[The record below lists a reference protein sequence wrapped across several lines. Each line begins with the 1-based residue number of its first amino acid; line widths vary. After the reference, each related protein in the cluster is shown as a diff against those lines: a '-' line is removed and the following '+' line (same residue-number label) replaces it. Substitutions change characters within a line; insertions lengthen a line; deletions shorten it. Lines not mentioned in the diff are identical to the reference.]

1 MKIFKGPSFL
11 MEDNS
16 TFFYI
21 SLILLIMTVIQGNY
35 IASLIGVAL
44 ILGAIRISSKKH
56 EDRKKQLNQYLIE
69 FTNNIDVMS
78 RQALLNFP
86 IPLAIINEAGNIHW
100 YNSKFREAMESGKS
114 HKDNIKDFIPGFPLK
129 NLKENGESAS
139 FDIQN
144 GTKNFNIIYNRVEDH
159 DKESS
164 VYLLFLIDN
173 TRFTSLKEI
182 YSAEKSL
189 VALVEIDNFDEIS
202 KKMDRVDRSSLMAR
216 IEKELNTFAQ
226 RMNGFA
232 IKYLDD
238 RFILLFENRFLENL
252 ETKKFDILESVK
264 LIRTEK
270 DEFFTLSVGVGVNAK
285 SLNQQFEFAKGA
297 LSIALGRGGDQAVVK
312 SAGKVSYYGGRS
324 KAVEKSSKVKA
335 RMIANAIR
343 QIIAQSSN
351 VIITGHKSG
360 DIDSFGA
367 SLGIYAIAKAMNK
380 EAYIVLNDINAA
392 LRNVY
397 ERMLKE
403 EGNYSQIIVNS
414 ENALKLV
421 NENTLG
427 VMVDTHKP
435 SYTEGEAVLDKI
447 DKIILIDHHR
457 RGEEYLEDPVLD
469 YLEPYASS
477 TCELIAELFQYMN
490 EQIVLTKFEAD
501 AMLSGIIM
509 DTNAFTYKTG
519 VRTFEVAS
527 YLKRAGADTVDA
539 KRLLSDDIDTW
550 KRKSEVIERAEI
562 LYGNIALSI
571 IDEVLDTGLI
581 IASQSASDLLSV
593 KGVQASFVLVR
604 RENHIHISGRS
615 IGSINVQVILE
626 QLGGGGHLE
635 LAGAQVETQ
644 DMEEAKKL
652 LIVEIEKYRK
662 ENNII

>member
-1 MKIFKGPSFL
+1 
-11 MEDNS
+11 
-16 TFFYI
+16 
-21 SLILLIMTVIQGNY
+21 
-35 IASLIGVAL
+35 
-44 ILGAIRISSKKH
+44 
-56 EDRKKQLNQYLIE
+56 
-69 FTNNIDVMS
+69 
-78 RQALLNFP
+78 
-86 IPLAIINEAGNIHW
+86 
-100 YNSKFREAMESGKS
+100 MESGKS

-173 TRFTSLKEI
+173 TRFISLKEI

>member
-1 MKIFKGPSFL
+1 MK
-11 MEDNS
+11 
-16 TFFYI
+16 
-21 SLILLIMTVIQGNY
+21 
-35 IASLIGVAL
+35 
-44 ILGAIRISSKKH
+44 
-56 EDRKKQLNQYLIE
+56 
-69 FTNNIDVMS
+69 
-78 RQALLNFP
+78 
-86 IPLAIINEAGNIHW
+86 
-100 YNSKFREAMESGKS
+100 
-114 HKDNIKDFIPGFPLK
+114 
-129 NLKENGESAS
+129 
-139 FDIQN
+139 
-144 GTKNFNIIYNRVEDH
+144 
-159 DKESS
+159 
-164 VYLLFLIDN
+164 
-173 TRFTSLKEI
+173 
-182 YSAEKSL
+182 
-189 VALVEIDNFDEIS
+189 
-202 KKMDRVDRSSLMAR
+202 
-216 IEKELNTFAQ
+216 
-226 RMNGFA
+226 
-232 IKYLDD
+232 
-238 RFILLFENRFLENL
+238 
-252 ETKKFDILESVK
+252 
-264 LIRTEK
+264 
-270 DEFFTLSVGVGVNAK
+270 
-285 SLNQQFEFAKGA
+285 
-297 LSIALGRGGDQAVVK
+297 
-312 SAGKVSYYGGRS
+312 
-324 KAVEKSSKVKA
+324 
-335 RMIANAIR
+335 
-343 QIIAQSSN
+343 
-351 VIITGHKSG
+351 
-360 DIDSFGA
+360 
-367 SLGIYAIAKAMNK
+367 K

>member
-1 MKIFKGPSFL
+1 